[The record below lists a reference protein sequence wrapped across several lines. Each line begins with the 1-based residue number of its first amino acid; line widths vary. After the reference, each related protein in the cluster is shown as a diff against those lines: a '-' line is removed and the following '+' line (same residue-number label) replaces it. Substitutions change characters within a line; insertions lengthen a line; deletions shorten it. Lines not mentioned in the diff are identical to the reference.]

1 MENAA
6 APVRGG
12 RPVDADREGPRLLLA
27 TARRDD
33 DDEDGPHR
41 EGTSRVGDRGL
52 SRVRDLDIDVD
63 HGAPLPQYG
72 AELRITRLFLSATRS
87 RVAKERAGEDMDETS
102 AAAALG
108 EHDRIVF
115 HGTSDA
121 FDAFDLGRC
130 GRGGDANSHLGVH
143 LAEEAREA
151 AEYAEAAAA
160 RRGGEAQVL
169 VVRAV
174 AANPFAGFDYHAF
187 FGYGHDGGS
196 VIGPEEFARRRLEL
210 IAQGYDSVDYQDGE
224 QTICV
229 SLDPT
234 LLGIVAVLTP
244 AEAAEVGERIEALP
258 DPDDDRARLG
268 IVAHT
273 VAARSTTPRAV

>member
-1 MENAA
+1 
-6 APVRGG
+6 
-12 RPVDADREGPRLLLA
+12 
-27 TARRDD
+27 
-33 DDEDGPHR
+33 
-41 EGTSRVGDRGL
+41 
-52 SRVRDLDIDVD
+52 
-63 HGAPLPQYG
+63 
-72 AELRITRLFLSATRS
+72 
-87 RVAKERAGEDMDETS
+87 MDETS

-130 GRGGDANSHLGVH
+130 GRSGDANSHLGVH

-151 AEYAEAAAA
+151 AEYAEAAA

-210 IAQGYDSVDYQDGE
+210 IAQGYDSVDYRDGE

-229 SLDPT
+229 SLDPS

-244 AEAAEVGERIEALP
+244 SEAAEVGERIEALP
-258 DPDDDRARLG
+258 DPEDDRARLA
-268 IVAHT
+268 IVAAA
-273 VAARSTTPRAV
+273 VAARSAVPRAA

>member
-1 MENAA
+1 
-6 APVRGG
+6 
-12 RPVDADREGPRLLLA
+12 
-27 TARRDD
+27 
-33 DDEDGPHR
+33 
-41 EGTSRVGDRGL
+41 
-52 SRVRDLDIDVD
+52 
-63 HGAPLPQYG
+63 
-72 AELRITRLFLSATRS
+72 
-87 RVAKERAGEDMDETS
+87 MDETS

-143 LAEEAREA
+143 LAEEARVA

-169 VVRAV
+169 LVRAV
-174 AANPFAGFDYHAF
+174 TASPFAGFDYYAF

-234 LLGIVAVLTP
+234 LLDIVAVLTP

-258 DPDDDRARLG
+258 DLEDDRARLG